1 MNEIEIP
8 ERVFLAIRSR
18 HRAGDTPA
26 ELAHDYGYSMT
37 TIERILTADD
47 RQADAIAKRGIA
59 DLAKRF
65 ERAARDHAPR
75 LPRPMV
81 ILCFLW
87 LAGCTDAHLE
97 WDRNPDA
104 GAYRIYR
111 STDEDRCRERRPL
124 DGPPIAVVTEPV
136 FDDRVWFRR
145 GVCYELE
152 SLSIGDIASAE
163 RSPRAAKGMDLAA
176 GLP

>member
-26 ELAHDYGYSMT
+26 ELAHDYGYPMT

-47 RQADAIAKRGIA
+47 RQADAVVKRSITQ
-59 DLAKRF
+59 LAS
-65 ERAARDHAPR
+65 
-75 LPRPMV
+75 RPPL
-81 ILCFLW
+81 ILLFLW
-87 LAGCTDAHLE
+87 LVGCTDAHLE